1 MIKMTIQ
8 LHLYS
13 TSHCHL
19 CEQAENL
26 LQSIAKLYDT
36 QWRVIEIAED
46 ASLLERYEIKIPVL
60 KRLDTGA
67 EISWPFNDQD
77 IQNFLR

>member
-26 LQSIAKLYDT
+26 LQSMAKLYDT
-36 QWRVIEIAED
+36 QWAIIEIAED
-46 ASLLERYEIKIPVL
+46 TELLARYEIKIPVL

-67 EISWPFNDQD
+67 EISWPFNNQD
-77 IQNFLR
+77 IQNLLR

>member
-1 MIKMTIQ
+1 MTIQ

-26 LQSIAKLYDT
+26 LQSMSKFHDT
-36 QWRVIEIAED
+36 QWRIIEIAED
-46 ASLLERYEIKIPVL
+46 ARLLERYEIKIPVL

-67 EISWPFNDQD
+67 EISWPFNDRD
-77 IQNFLR
+77 IQNLLR